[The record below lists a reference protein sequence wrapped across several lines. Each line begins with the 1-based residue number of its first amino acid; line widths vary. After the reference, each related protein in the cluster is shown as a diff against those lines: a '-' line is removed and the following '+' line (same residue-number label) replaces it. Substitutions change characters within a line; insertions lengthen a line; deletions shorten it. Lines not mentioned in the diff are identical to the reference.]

1 MAGKPIT
8 GKEILTNDHST
19 SNHHGIGNTQ
29 IAIAGQSIA
38 AEDEAAN
45 DGLEQI
51 VGKTHAT
58 EDTEMMQHSA
68 NTPESIPG

>member
-19 SNHHGIGNTQ
+19 SNNDGIGNTQ

-38 AEDEAAN
+38 AEDETAN

-58 EDTEMMQHSA
+58 KNAEMMQHSA

>member
-19 SNHHGIGNTQ
+19 SNYDGVGNTYM
-29 IAIAGQSIA
+29 AITGKTIA
-38 AEDEAAN
+38 AEDEAAD

-51 VGKTHAT
+51 IGKTHAT
-58 EDTEMMQHSA
+58 KDAEMMEHSA
-68 NTPESIPG
+68 HALKSIPG